1 MADLHS
7 DNFVISNEEGVAVC
21 RVFKNPQQSSA
32 DLAAGLEKLVPTSKT
47 LALDAQTTGFVL
59 DLRRT
64 PGAQS
69 PRIEQLLLVVAGVW
83 ESTAQRMSFLVLDD
97 PIQKLQV
104 TRIAAQAAPQYGAV
118 FVSRTDA
125 RAFAGAS
132 GQSDP
137 ATVSRIWD
145 RPSRIKGI

>member
-7 DNFVISNEEGVAVC
+7 DNFVVSDEGGVAVC
-21 RVFKNPQQSSA
+21 RVFKNPEQSSA
-32 DLAAGLEKLVPTSKT
+32 DFAVGLEKLVPTSKG
-47 LALDAQTTGFVL
+47 LALDDKTVGFVL

-69 PRIEQLLLVVAGVW
+69 PQVEKVMCVVAGIW
-83 ESTAQRMSFLVLDD
+83 EATAQRMSFLVLDD

-104 TRIAAQAAPQYGAV
+104 TRIAAQAAPQFGAV

-132 GQSDP
+132 SQSDP
-137 ATVSRIWD
+137 ATVSRILE
-145 RPSRIKGI
+145 RPSRIKGL